1 VVRLVTAGTK
11 PAPNI
16 QLEIIDVPDPFRLG
30 RRKQVMVNRSSVRVT
45 AIALLLA
52 ISLAVQFCSPQSAFA
67 AVDYWQTSGTNASGS
82 WSNSDWN
89 TDSTGGSGGTLG
101 TWNVTSGSDAVFSA
115 GTAAMGAYSVSV
127 TGDQYIRN
135 ITVDNGFVT
144 LAGSASSLFLSSDG
158 TWTTNPGTSL
168 TVQTSV
174 NAKAN
179 MEGHSLTIAGG
190 GLTTLSGGINSSL
203 GLTKTG
209 SGTLILSADNTY
221 SALTGGIQVQNGLL
235 IAQNGGAL
243 GRGSS
248 GSNTTV
254 SAGATLELQDTGQLA
269 SVGLNLTGTGSFGQG
284 ALANAQGD
292 NTLTGIITLNGD
304 TTINVIADSLTLSNY
319 LVGGFNL
326 TKAGA
331 GTLAFTASNA
341 VGFVGSITVQAGV
354 LDVANAGALGLP
366 TAGGVVSV
374 NSGAT
379 MSVHSGIALPA
390 IPLTLAGNGIG
401 NIGSLLNVSDNNSYA
416 GTITLASSQT
426 GIDAASGQLTLS
438 GSLTGNG
445 GIALGGDGAILFTSS
460 ASNYSGPLSVTSG
473 TLSVPL
479 LNNMLVSGPLGVN
492 TGAVTLGSNGAATL
506 EYTGTASTTT
516 NRPLSVANGGTGIV
530 QIDNSVANI
539 TLSGSISGG
548 GSFIKAG
555 PGSLTLSASNSFT
568 GSTVVAGGTLAL
580 NTTSSLNGTS
590 SISVLQGAT
599 LAVTNSGTAQLPTF
613 ATIDLSGGNFAFTG
627 NGSISTATS
636 AGALIVDSGQNTVT
650 ANRTGSTTYLPAI
663 RFAGSAP
670 TAAIGTTLVYSA
682 NQAQIQ
688 FSSSASLTNGILG
701 GAIFYGTNDFATC
714 TTTTGSYTILP
725 YAGYTTSNL
734 GTLAS
739 DSTLNVK
746 PSGTQSTITNL
757 RAINS
762 LALTGSEG
770 VTMSG
775 SGLLTL
781 ASGGLLANTTG
792 SISGGTLTGSPAGAL
807 VVYTP
812 QNFSIGSVI
821 ADNGNSTALVKS
833 GSGTL
838 TLTGQNSFTG
848 DIYINQGALQL
859 TPSGNLE
866 FDQPFHGPGNFIKAG
881 SATLTLGGASDF
893 TGSTTLSGGTLVV
906 NGSLDPA
913 STLYVQPGTVLSGT
927 GTIGGNV
934 VATGGAIAFSTT
946 AGNIAGTVSIS
957 SGTLSVGQAGVG
969 NYLTTTGG
977 VVITGA
983 GVLASSPS
991 TSATIIGN
999 VTYASSLS
1007 GNFSGSLAGSNSY
1020 LFVNASNNAVLTL
1033 GNSSA
1038 GSFGGVIV
1046 DSGILK
1052 LANSSALGGNAMTVN
1067 GGSLDLNG
1075 LYVSLPGVSGTGGVI
1090 SSSHTG
1096 SSTLNLYSLSGNSL
1110 EYSGNIANGNGVVAV
1125 HYSGSGT
1132 QTLAGTNT
1140 FSGGL
1145 SISSGSLLI
1154 DGAGAILAGSSLA
1167 IGAGTSGG
1175 ALIAS
1180 PESQGNPTAAPSL
1193 APVPE
1198 PGSLTLLFAGVFALC
1213 VVAIRK
1219 RMGA

>member
-1 VVRLVTAGTK
+1 M
-11 PAPNI
+11 I
-16 QLEIIDVPDPFRLG
+16 
-30 RRKQVMVNRSSVRVT
+30 NRSSVRVT
-45 AIALLLA
+45 TIGLLLA
-52 ISLAVQFCSPQSAFA
+52 ISSAVQFFVPESALSA
-67 AVDYWQTSGTNASGS
+67 IVYWDTNGTLSGCGTNASGS
-82 WSNSDWN
+82 WLSSCWN
-89 TDSTGGSGGTLG
+89 TASTGGSGGTLG
-101 TWNVTSGSDAVFSA
+101 TWTATSGTDAVFSA
-115 GTAAMGAYSVSV
+115 GTDATGAYSIGV
-127 TGDQYIRN
+127 TGDQSVRN
-135 ITVDNGFVT
+135 ITISSGYIT
-144 LAGSASSLFLSSDG
+144 LTGSASSLFLSSNG

-174 NAKAN
+174 DPNAS
-179 MEGHSLTIAGG
+179 GHSLTVAGG
-190 GLTTLSGGINSSL
+190 GLTTISGGINTSL
-203 GLTKTG
+203 GLAKTG
-209 SGTLILSADNTY
+209 SGTLILSADNSL
-221 SALTGGIQVQNGLL
+221 SALIGGIQVQNGLL

-243 GRGSS
+243 GRGGS

-254 SAGATLELQDTGQLA
+254 SAGATLELQDTGQLS
-269 SVGLNLTGTGSFGQG
+269 SVGLNLAGTGAFGQG
-284 ALANAQGD
+284 ALANAQG
-292 NTLTGIITLNGD
+292 NNSITGIVTLNGD
-304 TTINVIADSLTLSNY
+304 TTINVIADSLTLNNY

-341 VGFVGSITVQAGV
+341 VGFVGSTTVQAGI
-354 LDVANAGALGLP
+354 LDISNPGALGLP

-379 MSVHSGIALPA
+379 LSMHGGITLPA
-390 IPLTLAGNGIG
+390 IPITLAGNGIG
-401 NIGSLLNVSDNNSYA
+401 GIGALLNVSDNNSYA
-416 GTITLASSQT
+416 ATITLASSQT
-426 GIDAASGQLTLS
+426 GIDVASGQLTLS
-438 GSLTGNG
+438 GSLTGSG
-445 GIALGGDGAILFTSS
+445 GVALGGDGAILFTSS
-460 ASNYSGPLSVTSG
+460 ASNYSGPLAVTSG
-473 TLSVPL
+473 TLSVL
-479 LNNMLVSGPLGVN
+479 ILNNMLVSGPLG
-492 TGAVTLGSNGAATL
+492 TGTSAISLASNGSATL
-506 EYTGTASTTT
+506 EDTGTASTTT
-516 NRPLSVANGGTGIV
+516 NRPISLAGGGTGTV
-530 QIDNSVANI
+530 QIDNSAANI

-555 PGSLTLSASNSFT
+555 PGILTPSASNSFT
-568 GSTVVAGGTLAL
+568 GSTQVAGGTLAL
-580 NTTSSLNGTS
+580 NATSSLNGTS
-590 SISVLQGAT
+590 AISVLQGAT

-613 ATIDLSGGNFAFTG
+613 ATIDLSGGNFVFTG
-627 NGSISTATS
+627 NGSISAATS
-636 AGALIVDSGQNTVT
+636 AGPLLVDSGQNTVT
-650 ANRTGSTTYLPAI
+650 ANRTGSTTYLPSI
-663 RFAGSAP
+663 RFTGSAP
-670 TAAIGTTLVYSA
+670 TAAVGTTLVYSA

-701 GAIFYGTNDFATC
+701 GSVFYGSSDFASC
-714 TTTTGSYTILP
+714 TTTSGSYTIVP
-725 YAGYTTSNL
+725 FAGYTTSNL

-757 RAINS
+757 RTINS

-775 SGLLTL
+775 SGALTL
-781 ASGGLLANTTG
+781 ASGGLIANTTG

-812 QNFSIGSVI
+812 QNFSVSSVI
-821 ADNGNSTALVKS
+821 ADNGSPTALVKT
-833 GSGTL
+833 GSATL

-866 FDQPFHGPGNFIKAG
+866 FDQAIHGPGNLTKAG
-881 SATLTLGGASDF
+881 SATLTIGGASDF
-893 TGSTTLSGGTLVV
+893 TGSTTVSGGNLFV

-913 STLYVQPGTVLSGT
+913 STLYMQPGTVLSGT

-934 VATGGAIAFSTT
+934 VATGGAIAFSST
-946 AGNIAGTVSIS
+946 AGNIAGTVSVS
-957 SGTLSVGQAGVG
+957 SGTLSIGQAGVG

-1007 GNFSGSLAGSNSY
+1007 GNFAGSLSGSNSY
-1020 LFVNASNNAVLTL
+1020 LVVNASNNAVLSL

-1052 LANSSALGGNAMTVN
+1052 LTNYAALGSNALTVN

-1075 LYVSLPGVSGTGGVI
+1075 LYVSLPGVSGSGGVI

-1096 SSTLNLYSLSGNSL
+1096 SSTLNLYSLSGNSPA
-1110 EYSGNIANGNGVVAV
+1110 YSGNIANGNGVMAV
-1125 HYSGSGT
+1125 QYSGSGT
-1132 QTLAGTNT
+1132 QALAGTNSFT
-1140 FSGGL
+1140 GGL
-1145 SISSGSLLI
+1145 SITSGTLQI
-1154 DGAGAILAGSSLA
+1154 DGAGAILAGTSLV
-1167 IGAGTSGG
+1167 IGSGTSGG
-1175 ALIAS
+1175 AVLVSA
-1180 PESQGNPTAAPSL
+1180 QGNPTAVPAL

-1198 PGSLTLLFAGVFALC
+1198 PGSLTLLFVGIVCAAF
-1213 VVAIRK
+1213 VAVRK
-1219 RMGA
+1219 RKGA